1 MSVPFLQPMGKK
13 YPLEM
18 HVGEMM
24 ENKIVVALKAVIV
37 NQGKILILRRSGTDE
52 VGPGEWETVGGKV
65 EFGEDLETALV
76 REIQE
81 EAGIEVSVEKLIY
94 AVTFLTDPNRQ
105 IVLLSYLCRTNQSAV
120 TLSTEHSEYMW
131 ATKSE
136 VTQYLPKAIIEDFNK
151 HNVLKMPDLI

>member
-1 MSVPFLQPMGKK
+1 
-13 YPLEM
+13 
-18 HVGEMM
+18 M

-76 REIQE
+76 REVKE
-81 EAGIEVSVEKLIY
+81 EAAIDVCVEKLIY
-94 AVTFLTDPNRQ
+94 AVTFLTGPNRQ
-105 IVLLSYLCRTNQSAV
+105 IVLLSYLCRTNQSEV

-136 VTQYLPKAIIEDFNK
+136 IAQYLPKAIIEDFNK
-151 HNVLKMPDLI
+151 YNVLKMPDLI